1 MARVGRTI
9 GLIVLA
15 VLLGGC
21 LVQPGASLSRLTY
34 TLPTTLTV
42 KAGQAL
48 VGTDIIYQKMEGDSA
63 RLLVKGQPAT
73 KRKGDSVDWKGSP
86 LEGVTVDMRLRVV
99 WYTEEELRVAGTVKI
114 VVEGVNPKAG
124 VIHTTS
130 SLHFTGPVAYGIAK
144 GARLPGTTLYYEGQT
159 EEGAQ
164 LGGLDEYPF
173 RKMGDSILWEG
184 QLRPGVYIRL
194 DVRAV
199 QFDDRSLRVAGL
211 ASLWLGE

>member
-1 MARVGRTI
+1 MI
-9 GLIVLA
+9 LA
-15 VLLGGC
+15 ALLGGC
-21 LVQPGASLSRLTY
+21 LIQPGASLTRLTY

-42 KAGQAL
+42 KAGKSL
-48 VGTDIIYQKMEGDSA
+48 VGTDIIYQKMEGESA
-63 RLLVKGQPAT
+63 RVLIKGQPAT

-86 LEGVTVDMRLRVV
+86 VEGTTVDMRLRVV
-99 WYTEEELRVAGTVKI
+99 WYSEEELRLAGTVK
-114 VVEGVNPKAG
+114 VTVEEVNPKAG

-130 SLHFTGPVAYGIAK
+130 PLHFTGPVAYGIAK

-164 LGGLDEYPF
+164 LGGLGEYPF

-211 ASLWLGE
+211 VSLWLGD

>member
-1 MARVGRTI
+1 MERLARGI

-15 VLLGGC
+15 ALLGGC
-21 LVQPGASLSRLTY
+21 LVQPGAPSTRLSY

-48 VGTDIIYQKMEGDSA
+48 AGTDIIYQKMEGDNA
-63 RLLVKGQPAT
+63 RVLIKGQPAT

-86 LEGVTVDMRLRVV
+86 MSGVAVDMRLRVV
-99 WYTEEELRVAGTVKI
+99 WYTEEELRLAGTVK
-114 VVEGVNPKAG
+114 VSVDEVDPKAG
-124 VIHTTS
+124 TLRTTS
-130 SLHFTGPVAYGIAK
+130 PLHFTGPVAYGVAK
-144 GARLPGTTLYYEGQT
+144 GARIPGTTLYYEGQT

-164 LGGLDEYPF
+164 LGGLGEYPF

-211 ASLWLGE
+211 VNLWLGE